1 MQCLNATLN
10 ALFSERR
17 CGRNAGKK
25 ERNGAKFLSSI
36 LHYTN
41 SFSMLW
47 VRAAIGIRLD
57 GTVMHYKY
65 YKYT

>member
-1 MQCLNATLN
+1 MRCLNATFY

-17 CGRNAGKK
+17 HGRNAEKK
-25 ERNGAKFLSSI
+25 QRIAAEFLGSI
-36 LHYTN
+36 LHHAD

-57 GTVMHYKY
+57 GTVMHYKL
-65 YKYT
+65 